1 MFTGRARIALVLA
14 LGLVAGLSLWSP
26 GCSTAPSPWPPG
38 KSPKVLAS
46 FPPIYSFAKNLVGD
60 DGVLLCLL
68 TSTGPHDYHVGPH
81 DAIAVRGADLF
92 LVNGLGLDDVF
103 ANRLKNSSGNVNL
116 RYVEL
121 GAAIPT
127 SQLRKL
133 SAAERMVE
141 HEGHT
146 HAHSE
151 YDPHVW
157 LGIPEVIVMVEK
169 LRDELKKLDP
179 DRAADYERRA
189 KAYVEKLQKLQKDGE
204 ALVKGLNPEDRRLVT
219 MHDSLAYFARAFGL
233 TIADTIQPRAGVE
246 LDATQMKHLVD
257 LCRKEK
263 ISVVTVE
270 PQYPENAARTLCAEI
285 EKQGAKPPKVVV
297 LDPLETAEPK
307 ELTDLGAEWYEK
319 KMRQNLKNLADALR

>member
-1 MFTGRARIALVLA
+1 MCTARFRLVLFLA
-14 LGLVAGLSLWSP
+14 LLGLI
-26 GCSTAPSPWPPG
+26 GCSSPPSPWPQG

-46 FPPIYSFAKNLVGD
+46 FPPIYSFAKNLVGEEAA
-60 DGVLLCLL
+60 LLSLL
-68 TSTGPHDYHVGPH
+68 TSNGPHDYHVGPH
-81 DAIAVRGADLF
+81 DSITVRGADLF
-92 LVNGLGLDDVF
+92 LVNGLGLDDNF
-103 ANRLKNSSGNVNL
+103 ASRLKNSSGNVKL

-157 LGIPEVIVMVEK
+157 LGVPEAIVMVER
-169 LRDELKKLDP
+169 LRDELKKLDAG
-179 DRAADYERRA
+179 RAADYERRA
-189 KAYVEKLQKLQKDGE
+189 DVYIEKLKTLREEGK
-204 ALVKGLNPEDRRLVT
+204 ASLAHLKPEDRRLVT
-219 MHDSLAYFARAFGL
+219 MHDSLSYFARSFGI
-233 TIADTIQPRAGVE
+233 TIVDTIQPRAGVD
-246 LDATQMKHLVD
+246 LDAVQMKHLVD
-257 LCRKEK
+257 LCKKQK

-270 PQYPENAARTLCAEI
+270 PQYPENAARTLCAEV
-285 EKQGAKPPKVVV
+285 EKQGAKAPKIVV
-297 LDPLETAEPK
+297 LDPLETADPK
-307 ELTDLGAEWYEK
+307 ELLDLGPDWYET